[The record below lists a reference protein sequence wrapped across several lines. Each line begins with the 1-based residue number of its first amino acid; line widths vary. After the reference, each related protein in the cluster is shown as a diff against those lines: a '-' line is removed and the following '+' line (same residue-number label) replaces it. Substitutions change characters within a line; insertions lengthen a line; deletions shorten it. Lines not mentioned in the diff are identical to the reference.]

1 MRLRLVGALALSTA
15 LVGLGASVASSASS
29 VAGASSTKNI
39 TFAYDFPG
47 PDFELIPTV
56 VAQKEGFFKAAGLNV
71 KVLFPTNTSSTSI
84 MLATGAAQVGFVTT
98 TDMAVAV
105 DNKVPLL
112 SVANYSM
119 SNNWALFAK
128 PGTPLT
134 AKNLKAEL
142 KGKKIF
148 SYGDTWT
155 ESMLPFV
162 LRYAGLSMSQVHIV
176 TDPTGNDLTD
186 LLAGKVNVSTSTTN
200 YEIPGFQG
208 AKVKGTLSQL
218 LGTAVGAPNIPIWD
232 YAVTKSYASSH
243 AALIK
248 AYLSAIANATNWA
261 ILHPTQAATLFD
273 KTYPASGYTDAY
285 NISGWQLTIPF
296 LRNTQGK
303 FFTETNAQWSTLAKA
318 LKSVKLIKSVPAPS
332 VYYTNKFLPA
342 S

>member
-1 MRLRLVGALALSTA
+1 MAPVFPSARAGSPCHVSPEEGGELTGIEIRINRL
-15 LVGLGASVASSASS
+15 
-29 VAGASSTKNI
+29 
-39 TFAYDFPG
+39 
-47 PDFELIPTV
+47 LIR
-56 VAQKEGFFKAAGLNV
+56 
-71 KVLFPTNTSSTSI
+71 
-84 MLATGAAQVGFVTT
+84 
-98 TDMAVAV
+98 D
-105 DNKVPLL
+105 
-112 SVANYSM
+112 
-119 SNNWALFAK
+119 
-128 PGTPLT
+128 
-134 AKNLKAEL
+134 
-142 KGKKIF
+142 
-148 SYGDTWT
+148 
-155 ESMLPFV
+155 
-162 LRYAGLSMSQVHIV
+162 
-176 TDPTGNDLTD
+176 
-186 LLAGKVNVSTSTTN
+186 
-200 YEIPGFQG
+200 EIPGFQG